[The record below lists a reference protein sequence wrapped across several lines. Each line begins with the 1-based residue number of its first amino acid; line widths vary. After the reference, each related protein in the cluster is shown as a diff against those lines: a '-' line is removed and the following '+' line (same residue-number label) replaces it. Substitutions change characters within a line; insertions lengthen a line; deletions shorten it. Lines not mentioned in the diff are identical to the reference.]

1 MVDKPRNTLLEEMQ
15 TIGTIPSDL
24 YNSTNE
30 NLRRIKVQTLS
41 IGQDYVVN
49 AIGYTSS
56 WYEQGIAAA
65 TSVYAEFTV
74 PSGFYMALD
83 YRLINTSSELSF
95 YRVYPQGTYT
105 KGADATDSA
114 TNFSRTR
121 NLRQSAGAVS
131 PKHLI
136 RTAVD
141 VLPGAEDFIVFVPVF
156 GSANAGNRTSGNLS
170 PDETFLL
177 LSPNQTFLLEMENAG
192 AAAQSMEAV
201 LNYAFVPE
209 SQIPTLP

>member
-1 MVDKPRNTLLEEMQ
+1 MFMTRNKLLELLRTE
-15 TIGTIPSDL
+15 GTIPDDL

-30 NLRRIKVQTLS
+30 NLRRIKVQAISLA
-41 IGQDYVVN
+41 QDYVTN

-56 WYEQGIAAA
+56 WYEQSIASN

-74 PSGFYMALD
+74 PAGVYMALD

-105 KGADATDSA
+105 AGADLTDSS

-121 NLRQSAGAVS
+121 NLRQSAGVVS

-136 RTAVD
+136 RKAVT
-141 VLPGAEDFIVFVPVF
+141 VLPGSEDFIVFVPVF
-156 GSANAGNRTSGNLS
+156 GSVNSGNRASGNLS

-177 LSPNQTFLLEMENAG
+177 LSPNQKFLLEMRNEG
-192 AAAQSMEAV
+192 ATNQAMELV
-201 LNYAFVPE
+201 INYGFIPE
-209 SQIPTLP
+209 SQIPPLP